1 MAQKVNPNQVEGLA
15 DRLGRLNRMIEDQVT
30 NMCKDVSRVV
40 GDTRSQYSED
50 YVGRAA
56 AEVEYLIQEI
66 QKLALA
72 IDDKLRIKEK
82 TLRWAAGEYIEREK
96 EAIRQIEEMQ
106 QKKIPLV
113 LNREALFQEKNHS
126 LSPFGAFPVY
136 PFVLAASISLPVY
149 ISPLSGELSLSP
161 EKYSEEVLR
170 LQQRLKELG
179 YEVEAHGYF
188 DEQTLKAVNQF
199 KDNYG
204 LENQRSVAG
213 VVDDQMWRYL
223 FGSLNGI
230 LTMDSGVYSDP
241 VKMVQNRLKELGFDI
256 EATGYYDEQ
265 TQRAMDG
272 FLEIYGKDLT
282 EADGVIGVQTWNAL
296 FNIEVAQVSSE
307 PQYMLMPADPK
318 NYSHADVL
326 NRDDPE
332 AQKRLEQTYW
342 GTLSKEEQDR
352 RYREIKAEMD
362 AIDKKWAD
370 KMRQAQSGIGNPFF
384 ANLFTGTS
392 NIVVN
397 TIDTASAGLP
407 ELITEWIMGPMPE
420 GYVDPLDDPY
430 GKKAGEITGNIVG
443 FFLPF
448 KYLKAVKT
456 PAVLA
461 KLSPTLLRSITAEAI
476 FSGVTEVSDSV
487 TDFRKDGDQ
496 SLGERLFNIA
506 FNSSAAGVGD
516 VAFTYAFKTISGMLK
531 SSGAQKILE
540 FIKPKKTDVIENPS
554 GKDWEAYFKDKYG
567 DGKVTWETRGTGE
580 VTAKIISEVD
590 RAKLSSWK
598 YPPSDELYLEY
609 KEVYDNPRYYNQ
621 ETGDINWPGTKG
633 DPNIDGFVNGEFKI
647 ETLQSGTIIDRYGS
661 NASGQYFSPAGSSYG
676 SRALPPHMK
685 LQPYTKYIIVK
696 PFQVRSGKIAPWF
709 DEVGEG
715 VQYYSQIE
723 IVDDYGTSV
732 KATVQNLLD
741 LGYIKIFIE

>member
-1 MAQKVNPNQVEGLA
+1 MEQKVNPNQVEGLA
-15 DRLGRLNRMIEDQVT
+15 DSLGRLNRMIEDQVT
-30 NMCKDVSRVV
+30 GMCKDVSRVV
-40 GDTRSQYSED
+40 GDTRTQYSED

-56 AEVEYLIQEI
+56 DEVERLIQEI
-66 QKLALA
+66 QQLALA
-72 IDDKLRIKEK
+72 IDDKLRLKEK
-82 TLRWAAGEYIEREK
+82 TLRWAAGEYVEREK
-96 EAIRQIEEMQ
+96 EAIRKIEEMQ

-113 LNREALFQEKNHS
+113 LSREALLQEKNQA
-126 LSPFGAFPVY
+126 LSPFGALPVY
-136 PFVLAASISLPVY
+136 PFVLTASVSLPVY
-149 ISPLSGELSLSP
+149 IPPLSEELSLNP
-161 EKYSEEVLR
+161 KKYSEEVLR

-179 YEVEAHGYF
+179 YEVEANGYF
-188 DEQTLKAVNQF
+188 DEETLKAVNQF

-204 LENQRSVAG
+204 LENRRSAAG

-223 FGSLNGI
+223 FGNLNGI
-230 LTMDSGVYSDP
+230 LTKDSGVYSDP
-241 VKMVQNRLKELGFDI
+241 VKIVQSRLKKLGFDI

-265 TQRAMDG
+265 TQRAIDG
-272 FLEIYGKDLT
+272 FREIYGKDLSG
-282 EADGVIGVQTWNAL
+282 ADGVIGEQTWNAL
-296 FNIEVAQVSSE
+296 FNIEVPQ
-307 PQYMLMPADPK
+307 PQYTIGAYDPY
-318 NYSHADVL
+318 NSVDVNDIL

-332 AQKRLEQTYW
+332 VQKRLEQTYW
-342 GTLSKEEQDR
+342 ATLSKEEQDR
-352 RYREIKAEMD
+352 RYREIKEEMD

-370 KMRQAQSGIGNPFF
+370 KMRRAQSGIGNQFF
-384 ANLFTGTS
+384 ANLITGTS
-392 NIVVN
+392 NAVVN
-397 TIDTASAGLP
+397 TINTASAGLP

-430 GKKAGEITGNIVG
+430 GKKAGVIAGNMVG

-448 KYLKAVKT
+448 KYLKGIKT
-456 PAVLA
+456 PALLT
-461 KLSPTLLRSITAEAI
+461 KLSPTVLRSVTAEAI

-531 SSGAQKILE
+531 SSGAQKIFE
-540 FIKPKKTDVIENPS
+540 YIRPKKLEAIETPS

-567 DGKVTWETRGTGE
+567 EGNVTWETKWTGE
-580 VTAKIISEVD
+580 VTAKVISEVD

-609 KEVYDNPRYYNQ
+609 KEVFDNPRYYNQ
-621 ETGDINWPGTKG
+621 ATGDINWPGTKG

-715 VQYYSQIE
+715 IQYYSQIE